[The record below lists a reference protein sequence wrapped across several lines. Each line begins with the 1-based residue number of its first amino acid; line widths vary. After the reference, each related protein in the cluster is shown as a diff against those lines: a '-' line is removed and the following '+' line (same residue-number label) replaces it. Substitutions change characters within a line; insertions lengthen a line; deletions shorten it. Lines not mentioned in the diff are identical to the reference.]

1 MVCCIK
7 LQNSSQLSS
16 SVEVTVRSSCTPFT
30 VLYPRV
36 WPFVSKFLILFI
48 RLSASMSIWLSFS
61 QVSQIF
67 VNFYICVFVSTYFVE
82 IEAVSSFE
90 LVLMMDS
97 AESLRVPTTLGLLSS
112 FDIWYLVLVCCH
124 QILMK
129 ETFVAF
135 TRLLLANTFERK
147 VSYLY

>member
-1 MVCCIK
+1 M
-7 LQNSSQLSS
+7 LQNPSQLNS
-16 SVEVTVRSSCTPFT
+16 SVDITKTSSCTPFT

-67 VNFYICVFVSTYFVE
+67 VDFYICVFVSTYLFE